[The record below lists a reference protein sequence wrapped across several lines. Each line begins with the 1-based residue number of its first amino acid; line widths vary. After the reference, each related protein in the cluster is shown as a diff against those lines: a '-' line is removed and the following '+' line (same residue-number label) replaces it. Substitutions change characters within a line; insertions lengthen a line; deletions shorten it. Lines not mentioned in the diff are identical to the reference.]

1 MKILHVSK
9 IVGENSKYN
18 SWHSQSFW
26 HHIMFM
32 CSFCWEFIGNYFRY
46 LKGKTTFGVKKWKY
60 KVKNSFT
67 WKWSEL
73 SEYLCQM
80 DTGYLLE
87 NWWEC
92 SPDFLRE
99 KKKELLTTRYLD
111 PSSRSAPYLSIPLH
125 SSISLR
131 LSSQVFLK
139 KKKNLRVLSSY
150 SDFLKM

>member
-99 KKKELLTTRYLD
+99 KKKNCSQLD
-111 PSSRSAPYLSIPLH
+111 IWIHALGVLPIYPFLYIPLYH
-125 SSISLR
+125 
-131 LSSQVFLK
+131 
-139 KKKNLRVLSSY
+139 
-150 SDFLKM
+150 